1 MDTKSLTWI
10 EIDRK
15 AILANVRNLGRLAG
29 ADVAM
34 AAAVKAN
41 GYGHG
46 LAEMTTILRD
56 GPVQYLA
63 LHSTSDAEAARAAG
77 WDRKILLVGG
87 IAPEDIDAVI
97 RLDIEP
103 TVFDIGF
110 IENLGRLCRRSHVTA
125 RIHIKLE
132 TGTNRQG
139 MTRKELDRAATALK
153 KYPELTVE
161 GVSTHFANIEDTTD
175 HTYARYQLD
184 EFKKLVAHLAGK
196 GIVPH
201 LRHTACSAALLL
213 FKDTYFDLVRPGIAL
228 YGYWPSKETYV
239 SYKLEGGKNSI
250 LKPALSWYSRITQI
264 KTVEADSFV
273 GYGCTYRTSARS
285 KIAILPVGYCDGF
298 DRRLSNLGYVLIK
311 GKRAPIRGRVC
322 MNLTMVDITDIP
334 DVKMYDTA
342 TIIGTDGKEQIT
354 AETHAGWCQSIN
366 YEILSRLSP
375 LIPRIVV

>member
-1 MDTKSLTWI
+1 MAIKNLNWI

-15 AILANVRNLGRLAG
+15 AILTNVRNLGHLAG
-29 ADVAM
+29 KNVTM
-34 AAAVKAN
+34 AAAAKAN

-46 LAEMTTILRD
+46 LTEMAGILRD
-56 GPVQYLA
+56 GPVEYLA
-63 LHSTSDAEAARAAG
+63 LHSTSEAEVARQAG
-77 WDRKILLVGG
+77 WERKILLVGG

-110 IENLGRLCRRSHVTA
+110 IESLGRLCRRSKVTA
-125 RIHIKLE
+125 RVHIKLE

-139 MTRKELDRAATALK
+139 FTQKELDRAAAVLK
-153 KYPELTVE
+153 RYPELAVE

-175 HTYARYQLD
+175 HTYAWYQLD
-184 EFKKLVAHLAGK
+184 LFKKLVAHLAGK
-196 GIVPH
+196 GIVPRR
-201 LRHTACSAALLL
+201 RHTACSAALLL
-213 FKDTYFDLVRPGIAL
+213 FKDTYFDLVRPGISL

-239 SYKLEGGKNSI
+239 SYKLGGGKNSI
-250 LKPALSWYSRITQI
+250 LKPALSFYSRITQI

-273 GYGCTYRTSARS
+273 GYGCTYRTSTRS
-285 KIAILPVGYCDGF
+285 TIAILPVGYYEGI

-334 DVKMYDTA
+334 GVKMYDPA
-342 TIIGTDGKEQIT
+342 TIIGTDGREQIT
-354 AETHAGWCQSIN
+354 ADTHAGWCQTIN
-366 YEILSRLSP
+366 YEILSGLSP
-375 LIPRIVV
+375 SIPRIVV